1 MIGIVCKHCGKRNSF
16 LVNTGRG
23 IQRRKYCEYCGR
35 QLFPVKRVSVDG
47 SPYNIRYEPAVNN
60 INYDFMLKKKNFD
73 EILEEVCDKNE
84 PVE

>member
-16 LVNTGRG
+16 LVMTDRGR
-23 IQRRKYCEYCGR
+23 QRRKYCGFCGR

-47 SPYNIRYEPAVNN
+47 TPYNVEYAPAVDKVNPVVIFSN
-60 INYDFMLKKKNFD
+60 KDFNS
-73 EILEEVCDKNE
+73 ILDEVCENE